1 MSFRGIASALA
12 ALALSSSTGALAD
25 HGGGGNDGSDR
36 DHDGGASAAT
46 IASRQFFFGA
56 ENVDAKTGVVDK
68 DKVIFTWLTNAT
80 LAASIKG
87 HIVMLD
93 TFIHRAEAAP
103 GRTPFVVEDLL
114 PLKPEM
120 IFLGHGHGD
129 HADNAAWLSSKLN
142 IPIFA
147 SAETCIDLQADA
159 RKYFAAGAIN
169 TNTVECHDVTS
180 FGSEP
185 GSQVVKIDA
194 MEPLV
199 SITAFRHLHSGTSSP
214 ETSFAITPVQNIAD
228 PRDPQLYPPG
238 VAHSF
243 TTTGVTGGPVSIW
256 YSFVVKGGNNFT
268 FYWHN
273 TTGDLVNGCTID
285 KGFTPAT
292 GINNCWGPR
301 VAAAVKA
308 RIAALPTTDL
318 EMGSFVSLG
327 FAVNGMRDPIENSAV
342 LMPKVWI
349 PIHQTNAAL
358 PTSAPEF
365 QIAYLKQL
373 NQMVPALTAAQRPE
387 ARWMIDP
394 VDYLKPLVYDPNDA
408 RWAKPSLNKH

>member
-1 MSFRGIASALA
+1 MSSNRIALVVA
-12 ALALSSSTGALAD
+12 ALMLSGSAVRAD
-25 HGGGGNDGSDR
+25 KGPGNDGGGN
-36 DHDGGASAAT
+36 GGGHVDAAVVK
-46 IASRQFFFGA
+46 ARVFFFGQ
-56 ENVDAKTGVVDK
+56 ENVNDKGEVDNS
-68 DKVIFTWLTNAT
+68 KVIFTWLTNAT

-114 PLKPEM
+114 PLKPEA

-129 HADNAAWLSSKLN
+129 HADNAAWMSAKLS

-169 TNTVECHDVTS
+169 TNKVECHDVTS

-185 GSQVVKIDA
+185 GAEVVHINA
-194 MEPLV
+194 LESEGI

-214 ETSFAITPVQNIAD
+214 EVGFPITPVQNIAD
-228 PRDPQLYPPG
+228 ARDPQLYPAGTP
-238 VAHSF
+238 HSF
-243 TTTGVTGGPVSIW
+243 TTTGVVGGPVSIW
-256 YSFVVKGGNNFT
+256 YSFVVHGQNNFT
-268 FYWHN
+268 FSWHN

-342 LMPKVWI
+342 LRPKVWI

-365 QIAYLKQL
+365 QIAYVKQL

-394 VDYLKPLVYDPNDA
+394 IDYLKPLVFDPGDD
-408 RWAKPSLNKH
+408 RWKK